1 VGRTESVLLTGK
13 RLVMYFRVTL
23 GKLIAVVFV
32 VLGLTL
38 IGFICVTQASDRF
51 SLTDHYDG
59 EYNGVLTV
67 ESTSV
72 NVDTYYTDISG
83 AGESAQ
89 AIVDADNSAA
99 LFKYDQYS
107 VYSDHN
113 DQGFSELYNVDVG
126 DLAALMLEEDNPDS
140 IAAVYE
146 CVRTCVGYNN
156 GDLMDENYTEIG
168 YLADGTILMY
178 TCIGSAG
185 MIFMTFWKAVSDLGS
200 ALVDRWCENSTLI
213 GIADS
218 DRTAVTDRETV
229 QNLVDCIN
237 VSVGNEVL
245 TLDES
250 TEEWLYK
257 VVDECRNGAEE
268 YSIPEDVKTKLN
280 ECALSIF
287 DKSDEEQLND
297 TTYKVVSS
305 VLGAYGDKSSV
316 LADKNNVVDQV
327 YQGLIDAGVDSAQA
341 KSISKATVKS
351 DNLDAWFGTSVS
363 YGWRHSG
370 FIASLVSN
378 GVLTAN
384 STWSTC
390 CI

>member
-1 VGRTESVLLTGK
+1 MCMRITI
-13 RLVMYFRVTL
+13 
-23 GKLIAVVFV
+23 GKLIAVLFAVF
-32 VLGLTL
+32 GLTL
-38 IGFICVTQASDRF
+38 VGFICVTQASDRF

-89 AIVDADNSAA
+89 AIVDAENSAA

-107 VYSDHN
+107 VYSDHS
-113 DQGFSELYNVDVG
+113 DQGFSEIYNVDEG
-126 DLAALMLEEDNPDS
+126 DLAALMLEDGNPDS
-140 IAAVYE
+140 LAAVYE
-146 CVRTCVGYNN
+146 CVRVCVGYNN

-178 TCIGSAG
+178 TCLGQAG
-185 MIFMTFWKAVSDLGS
+185 MIFMTFWKAVDDLSS
-200 ALVDRWCENSTLI
+200 ALVGRWCERSTLL
-213 GIADS
+213 GLADC
-218 DRTAVTDRETV
+218 DRTVVTDRQTV
-229 QNLVDCIN
+229 QNLVECIN
-237 VSVGNEVL
+237 TSVGYEVL
-245 TLDES
+245 TMDDS
-250 TEEWLYK
+250 TQGWLYQ
-257 VVDECRNGAEE
+257 VVDECRNGATE
-268 YSIPEDVKTKLN
+268 YSIPEDVRRKIN

-287 DKSDEEQLND
+287 DKSEEEQLND

-305 VLGAYGDKSSV
+305 VLGVYGDKSSIA
-316 LADKNNVVDQV
+316 ADKSAVVSQI
-327 YQGLIDAGVDSAQA
+327 YQGLIDAGVDTAQA
-341 KSISKATVKS
+341 KKIAKAAVQE

-370 FIASLVSN
+370 FIDSLVSN
-378 GVLTAN
+378 GVLTTN
-384 STWSTC
+384 SIWSTC